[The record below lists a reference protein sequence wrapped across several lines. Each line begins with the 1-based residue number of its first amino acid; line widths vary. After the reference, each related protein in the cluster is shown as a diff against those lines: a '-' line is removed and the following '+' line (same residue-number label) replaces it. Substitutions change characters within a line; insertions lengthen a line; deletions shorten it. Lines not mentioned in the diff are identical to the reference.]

1 MFAIKSY
8 STVRRK
14 KHKYIIFL
22 LCIYEDVGL
31 LYLAVVVVNEHKEQN
46 ETDEPADESEETEE
60 ESLRGADAIRLG
72 VVGHFARG
80 HANVIILLAPVPDKE
95 F

>member
-1 MFAIKSY
+1 M
-8 STVRRK
+8 
-14 KHKYIIFL
+14 
-22 LCIYEDVGL
+22 
-31 LYLAVVVVNEHKEQN
+31 VNEHEEEY

-80 HANVIILLAPVPDKE
+80 HANVIILLAPVPEKE